1 MGPGSQSRARHRRLF
16 LHSGM
21 DGWRWGRLH
30 RSAGQCLTGTLA
42 QAGWYLALYLKLLLL
57 PGLLSSFLLSRGNLS
72 PPMSNIFSASWKKG
86 GASSGPKETP
96 IPKFQRTEHVS
107 RTSSSWTIQ
116 GLLKAHRQRFQEHLS
131 PEEAVSSGYTCGC

>member
-1 MGPGSQSRARHRRLF
+1 M
-16 LHSGM
+16 
-21 DGWRWGRLH
+21 
-30 RSAGQCLTGTLA
+30 
-42 QAGWYLALYLKLLLL
+42 ALYLKLLLL

-96 IPKFQRTEHVS
+96 IPKFQRREHVS
-107 RTSSSWTIQ
+107 RNK
-116 GLLKAHRQRFQEHLS
+116 LKLDYTRIAKSPQTAFPEHLS